1 MSRPV
6 RVEFPGATYHVLSH
20 GVDGAPTFADDLDCT
35 TFLDFLKEFV
45 AIQKLIVFAFVL
57 MRNHF
62 HLLLQTPLAGLSRHM
77 QRLLVRYTK
86 WFNRRHHRR
95 GHLWQARYKAVVV
108 QDGDYFLHCSR
119 YIHLNAVKAHLCARP
134 DDYAWSS
141 YRRYLGSDPG
151 LDWIDVSKTLDCF
164 ASSTDYAAFVLQGL
178 QQDLAD
184 PFDEAI
190 GGLFFGSD
198 GFAAQLRPL
207 VRVPHLIEDIPQTR
221 ALNAVAAPS
230 LEAIRS
236 AVMDTFSGL
245 SDCQRQR
252 MFVYALRRF
261 SLATGREIAS
271 VAGGSPSAVT
281 HVWRELQDRLTVDM
295 TFKQQVEALARILGA
310 ETPKLS

>member
-1 MSRPV
+1 MLPCLDLS
-6 RVEFPGATYHVLSH
+6 EWSFPALS
-20 GVDGAPTFADDLDCT
+20 T
-35 TFLDFLKEFV
+35 TSCLTAWMV
-45 AIQKLIVFAFVL
+45 
-57 MRNHF
+57 HP
-62 HLLLQTPLAGLSRHM
+62 LLRTIWIAGR
-77 QRLLVRYTK
+77 RLLPPLLALHPPQSGQGASPRHA
-86 WFNRRHHRR
+86 RRLRLVELSAIS
-95 GHLWQARYKAVVV
+95 GI
-108 QDGDYFLHCSR
+108 GP
-119 YIHLNAVKAHLCARP
+119 RP
-134 DDYAWSS
+134 
-141 YRRYLGSDPG
+141 R
-151 LDWIDVSKTLDCF
+151 LDRWSKTLDCF

-198 GFAAQLRPL
+198 AFAAQLRPL
-207 VRVPHLIEDIPQTR
+207 VRTPHLIEDIPQTR

-261 SLATGREIAS
+261 SHATGREIAS
-271 VAGGSPSAVT
+271 VTGRSPSAVT

-295 TFKQQVEALARILGA
+295 TFKQQVEALARILGT

>member
-1 MSRPV
+1 M
-6 RVEFPGATYHVLSH
+6 
-20 GVDGAPTFADDLDCT
+20 
-35 TFLDFLKEFV
+35 
-45 AIQKLIVFAFVL
+45 
-57 MRNHF
+57 
-62 HLLLQTPLAGLSRHM
+62 
-77 QRLLVRYTK
+77 
-86 WFNRRHHRR
+86 
-95 GHLWQARYKAVVV
+95 V
-108 QDGDYFLHCSR
+108 QDGDYFFHCSR
-119 YIHLNAVKAHLCARP
+119 YIHLNPVKAHLCARP

-151 LDWIDVSKTLDCF
+151 LDWIDGCRTLDCF
-164 ASSTDYAAFVLQGL
+164 ASPTDYAAFVLQGL

-198 GFAAQLRPL
+198 AFAAQVRPL
-207 VRVPHLIEDIPQTR
+207 VRTPHLIEDIPQTR

-236 AVMDTFSGL
+236 AVMDTFSVL

-261 SLATGREIAS
+261 SHATGREIAS
-271 VAGGSPSAVT
+271 VTGRSPSAVT
-281 HVWRELQDRLTVDM
+281 HVWRELQGRLSVDM
-295 TFKQQVEALARILGA
+295 TFKQQVEALARILGT

>member
-1 MSRPV
+1 MVPRVVSGLENLVFGSMDVQASCSLLLFFAQLQLPPLGMSGGAAMSRPV

-20 GVDGAPTFADDLDCT
+20 GVDGAPTC
-35 TFLDFLKEFV
+35 V
-45 AIQKLIVFAFVL
+45 
-57 MRNHF
+57 
-62 HLLLQTPLAGLSRHM
+62 
-77 QRLLVRYTK
+77 
-86 WFNRRHHRR
+86 
-95 GHLWQARYKAVVV
+95 
-108 QDGDYFLHCSR
+108 
-119 YIHLNAVKAHLCARP
+119 HLNPVKAHLCARP

-164 ASSTDYAAFVLQGL
+164 ASPTDYAAFVLQGL

-184 PFDEAI
+184 PFDGAI

-198 GFAAQLRPL
+198 AFAAQLRPL
-207 VRVPHLIEDIPQTR
+207 VRTPHLIEDIPQTR

-236 AVMDTFSGL
+236 AVMDTFSVL

-261 SLATGREIAS
+261 SHATGREIAS
-271 VAGGSPSAVT
+271 VTGRSPSAVT

-295 TFKQQVEALARILGA
+295 TFKQQVEALARILRA